1 MLQTG
6 ADGIEWYLML
16 DADEAAVDPT
26 GPASPSRA
34 SEPRFLAFYLPQFH
48 PIAENNE
55 WWGPGF
61 TDWTNVVRARPVVRG
76 HYQPHIPADLGFYD
90 LRLAEA
96 RAAQAAMA
104 AEYGI
109 DGFCYYHYW
118 FHGRRLLERP
128 FDEVLRSGQPD
139 FPFCLCWANENWTRT
154 WSGRDGEVLVRQT
167 YSERDDLTHIRWL
180 AEAFSD
186 PRYLRIRGRPV
197 FLVYRASSI
206 PDTAR
211 TTDTWRRE
219 AVRLG
224 VGDPYLCLVHSFDA
238 DRLDPG
244 PLGFDAAVKFAPDW
258 RIVRKPNG
266 SRARRGSRRVFHP
279 RSPYRVNT
287 LRDYRSVVTDSL
299 RQPNPDYRLYP
310 CVSPGFDNTP
320 RRPTGATVLLNSSPE
335 AYETWL
341 RETVE
346 RFEPFGP
353 EEDLVFVNAWNEWA
367 EGNHLEPCQRWGKAY
382 LEAHARVVAN
392 FRSAFRQPNSTAV
405 DPARA
410 SLGS

>member
-6 ADGIEWYLML
+6 ADGVERYLML
-16 DADEAAVDPT
+16 NGEEVAVDPT
-26 GPASPSRA
+26 GLAGLSRA
-34 SEPRFLAFYLPQFH
+34 SDPRFFAFYLPQFH
-48 PIAENNE
+48 PIAENDE

-206 PDTAR
+206 PETAR

-258 RIVRKPNG
+258 RIVRKLNG

-287 LRDYRSVVTDSL
+287 LRDYSSVVTDSL
-299 RQPNPDYRLYP
+299 REPNPDYRLYP

-320 RRPTGATVLLNSSPE
+320 RRPTGATVLLNSSPD

-341 RETVE
+341 RETVG

-353 EEDLVFVNAWNEWA
+353 EENLVFVNAWNEWA
-367 EGNHLEPCQRWGKAY
+367 EGNHLEPCQQWGRAY
-382 LEAHARVVAN
+382 LEAHARVVAKV
-392 FRSAFRQPNSTAV
+392 RSAFRQPTTTAA
-405 DPARA
+405 DPATA
-410 SLGS
+410 SLWS